1 MGKKGSRVFFC
12 YLLLFFFMGLP
23 VIPLAGRAEVWAIPH
38 EQTKSELSL
47 KLLTKNCMVTIF
59 VLNKLSL
66 LMKATVSYQAITCT
80 SDNTRICYGKNNG
93 FTTND

>member
-1 MGKKGSRVFFC
+1 
-12 YLLLFFFMGLP
+12 
-23 VIPLAGRAEVWAIPH
+23 
-38 EQTKSELSL
+38 
-47 KLLTKNCMVTIF
+47 MVTIF

-93 FTTND
+93 FTTNDWREKHIIVYSIDFALFLPEANFVRGTFEDFLVSDKI

>member
-1 MGKKGSRVFFC
+1 
-12 YLLLFFFMGLP
+12 
-23 VIPLAGRAEVWAIPH
+23 
-38 EQTKSELSL
+38 
-47 KLLTKNCMVTIF
+47 MVTIF

-93 FTTND
+93 FTTNDWQEKHIFVYLVDFVRLQILQFLQGHRKKSFIL